1 MIRNYDSVSLKEVMK
16 TSTKWNIG
24 IAATLFVCL
33 AVIVTVFVLRPSAS
47 ERADA
52 EGLTAAAA
60 ANSHR
65 LSVAAEGQPVFVE
78 FLDFECEV
86 CGAAYPAIEQ
96 LREEYAGRVSFVARY
111 FPIPSHKNSMNAAI
125 AVEAA
130 AQQGQFEAMYKK
142 MFDTQTQWGEQ
153 QDSKASVF
161 RGYAEELGLDMVAF
175 DDAVADPA
183 TKSRVQSDFSQG
195 TALGVQGTPT
205 FFLDDE
211 KLDVGSV
218 DEIRTLLDQALTS

>member
-1 MIRNYDSVSLKEVMK
+1 MK
-16 TSTKWNIG
+16 TSTKWNIS
-24 IAATLFVCL
+24 IAVTLFVCL
-33 AVIVTVFVLRPSAS
+33 AAIVTVFLLRPSAT

-52 EGLTAAAA
+52 EGLTAAAD
-60 ANSHR
+60 NSHR
-65 LSVAAEGQPVFVE
+65 LSVAADGQPVFVE

-96 LREEYAGRVSFVARY
+96 LRQEYAGRVSFVARY

-142 MFDTQTQWGEQ
+142 MFDTQTQWSEQ

-175 DDAVADPA
+175 DGAVADPA

-205 FFLDDE
+205 FFLDDK
-211 KLDVGSV
+211 KLDIGSV
-218 DEIRTLLDQALTS
+218 NELRTLFDAALTP